1 VNSNSAKSKLFSKL
15 NPKSILENLKKLND
29 ESLIGKAT
37 PANAKEA

>member
-1 VNSNSAKSKLFSKL
+1 V
-15 NPKSILENLKKLND
+15 LENLKKIND